1 MQTRQMLRASASQLI
16 SRLPDIRGRNKLAYF
31 ANRVFLLNSSSDATA
46 EVTMRL
52 GHRMIVDLRAYTE
65 FASFYTHDYD
75 TQEIRSVLRLFKPE
89 WVVLDVG
96 ANVGFWTIPMAKALG
111 PAGRVHPFEPIS
123 SNHLR
128 LRENVRLNGLQ
139 SITQVHELGLSDRRA
154 TLQISLREDFA
165 NGSGT
170 GNASIVIDDSD
181 GRFQCAMIEVDT
193 LDKIFPSLNVERLDF
208 VKVDIEG
215 HEDKFLAGAA
225 STIGQFR
232 PIIHME
238 INEPYYSR
246 RGLDATTVFE
256 EWAKSAK
263 YACALRTS
271 KGWRLRDLRHRR
283 PVIDNVLALPAERAS
298 EILPQLDLT

>member
-1 MQTRQMLRASASQLI
+1 ML
-16 SRLPDIRGRNKLAYF
+16 
-31 ANRVFLLNSSSDATA
+31 
-46 EVTMRL
+46 L